1 MDIPSRRTPDGPVVA
16 HDDDDASSHAELPL
30 VRRER
35 TEGKEVQIALVI
47 EGVREQLGLREK
59 LFTSLFPICRGE
71 KKRRFLFLKRC
82 AVSAVTPIR
91 SLYHLKPHPPRGP

>member
-35 TEGKEVQIALVI
+35 TEGKEPKLLSSSRASVSNWACARNCSRVCSQFAV
-47 EGVREQLGLREK
+47 VR
-59 LFTSLFPICRGE
+59 
-71 KKRRFLFLKRC
+71 
-82 AVSAVTPIR
+82 
-91 SLYHLKPHPPRGP
+91 